1 MSVISPSTLP
11 VWEFMEGVGTVIV
24 ILGVAGEF
32 VAEFTKFLNG
42 KANNA

>member
-1 MSVISPSTLP
+1 MFSPSSLSY
-11 VWEFMEGVGTVIV
+11 WEFAEGLGTVIV

-42 KANNA
+42 KTAKKKF